1 VNEKMPKPAII
12 SANVSNIKADG
23 EVIPGLQAIEFKIV
37 RNRQNIHNIGID
49 ERVGVDYGPMF
60 VTGTLRVR
68 STYPKFDTM
77 LITGVAEVKHFQLV
91 VELKKGGES
100 LKTLSFDECY
110 LEGKSFSIDANGIGI
125 SDYTFTGTRLR
136 EQ

>member
-1 VNEKMPKPAII
+1 MSAPII
-12 SANVSNIKADG
+12 SANVSNVKVDG
-23 EVIPGLQAIEFKIV
+23 ETIPGLQAIEFKVV

-60 VTGTLRVR
+60 VTGTVRVR
-68 STYPKFDTM
+68 SAYAPFDEM
-77 LITGVAEVKHFQLV
+77 LLSDVAKAKSFQLV

-100 LKTLSFDECY
+100 IKTLSFDECW
-110 LEGKSFSIDANGIGI
+110 LESRTFSLDANGVAL

>member
-1 VNEKMPKPAII
+1 MPNPTII
-12 SANVSNIKADG
+12 SANVSNVKCDG
-23 EVIPGLQAIEFKIV
+23 EVIPGLQAIEFKLV

-49 ERVGVDYGPMF
+49 ERVGVDYGPMY
-60 VTGTLRVR
+60 VTGSLRVR
-68 STYPKFDTM
+68 SAYPKFDTW
-77 LITGVAEVKHFQLV
+77 LITGVAEVKPFQLV
-91 VELKKGGES
+91 VEFKKGKES
-100 LKTLSFDECY
+100 IKTLSFDECY